1 MGTVRRLIAT
11 HTEANEGY
19 CGSVTRAQALIDCF
33 PSGKIMFVGDG
44 GDMEK
49 FDGFCPVT
57 GWVPYGAHASRALLV
72 GTTMTGKYSL
82 ANGKVVLVLLL
93 LQTGSWNTCHA

>member
-1 MGTVRRLIAT
+1 
-11 HTEANEGY
+11 
-19 CGSVTRAQALIDCF
+19 
-33 PSGKIMFVGDG
+33 
-44 GDMEK
+44 MEK

-82 ANGKVVLVLLL
+82 ANGKVRE
-93 LQTGSWNTCHA
+93 